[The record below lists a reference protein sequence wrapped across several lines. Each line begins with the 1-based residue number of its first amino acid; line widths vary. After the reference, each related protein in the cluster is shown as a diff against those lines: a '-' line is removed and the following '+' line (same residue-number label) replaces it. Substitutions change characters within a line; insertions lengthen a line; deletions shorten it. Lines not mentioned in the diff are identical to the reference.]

1 MILAVGSFVNSVCV
15 KPVLC
20 AGGTG
25 PWVQGPG
32 TGYGGAAGGLHFSW
46 QQRPPWGAGGS
57 GGDAGGRGAYVGTV
71 PRDGSCPLSLRPRY
85 PRVPREGGK
94 AWRAE

>member
-46 QQRPPWGAGGS
+46 QQRPPWG
-57 GGDAGGRGAYVGTV
+57 GR
-71 PRDGSCPLSLRPRY
+71 R
-85 PRVPREGGK
+85 
-94 AWRAE
+94 